1 MPKVNA
7 LRIERVGDLW
17 RITAGKVEVET
28 LKFTTTATFAWQST
42 YIRIHPCK
50 VICVSANPPI
60 YYLIGVAPIN
70 YIAGRAVIG
79 KVEVRDML
87 ELDKVSKSKPINNLS
102 QCPTF
107 QLLEGGEKRGR
118 SSGKL

>member
-7 LRIERVGDLW
+7 LRAEFVGDLW

-28 LKFTTTATFAWQST
+28 LKFTATAAFAWQPA
-42 YIRIHPCK
+42 YIKIHPCK

-60 YYLIGVAPIN
+60 YYLIGQVPID
-70 YIAGRAVIG
+70 YIAGRALIG
-79 KVEVRDML
+79 SVEIKNIL
-87 ELDKVSKSKPINNLS
+87 ELDKVSKSKPTNNLS
-102 QCPTF
+102 QCPIF
-107 QLLEGGEKRGR
+107 QLLEGGGKHGG